1 MCRRLK
7 PACHCRICVDADLK
21 VRSTRVK
28 MMRAFQKSLSVVI
41 MAASL
46 VVVCR
51 AADSCQADV
60 FMPDGY
66 SDKTL
71 IWSPDHQK
79 HVRLSSKP
87 QHADCDEGTFHISIY
102 SGTQRLTT
110 FVPED
115 LSAATFVKWS
125 PDSKGVYVM
134 WSDGGAVGGY
144 HVRAFLVSDTQAVES
159 SAPRIVA
166 EDFSRKHSCKTRGN
180 NLYAVR
186 WMNGSTQL
194 LLQPEVYPTSDCG
207 SESGFT
213 SGYLVNM
220 SSGAIIKRF
229 TGEQMSPLT
238 KGCPSDIYP
247 TALTTQD
254 QIQQPKKAHDH
265 VRLSEH

>member
-110 FVPED
+110 FVPKD
-115 LSAATFVKWS
+115 LSAATLVKWS
-125 PDSKGVYVM
+125 PDSEGVYIM

-144 HVRAFLVSDTQAVES
+144 HVRVFLVSDNQAVES
-159 SAPRIVA
+159 PAPKTVA
-166 EDFSRKHSCKTRGN
+166 AVFAQHHYCETRGN
-180 NLYAVR
+180 NLYALH
-186 WMNGSTQL
+186 WESGSKQL
-194 LLQPEVYPTSDCG
+194 LLRPEVYPTSDCG
-207 SESGFT
+207 TQMGFT
-213 SGYLVNM
+213 AGYLVDTANGKIDRTY
-220 SSGAIIKRF
+220 SAEQIQEDSKR
-229 TGEQMSPLT
+229 
-238 KGCPSDIYP
+238 CPSNVYP
-247 TALTTQD
+247 TAFATQTAID
-254 QIQQPKKAHDH
+254 EYRKAHDH
-265 VRLSEH
+265 DLPEH